1 MADNNNPIPADSV
14 QTRAKLGTNI
24 VYFALGAVTVLGVG
38 AMAAIAFA
46 PDKETAS
53 SIKDL
58 LSTLLPVLGTWV
70 GTVLAFYFSSEN
82 FSEAQRQTRDLVR
95 QLTPEQKLQET
106 PAMEAM
112 IPLEG
117 PNTSKLVLD
126 RAPNT
131 ILLTEL
137 IQTHFNATGRNRLPV
152 LDTKGA
158 VKFVLHRS
166 LIDKYL
172 SEHLMA
178 NEGAR
183 SPLQASLQDL
193 LTDQEYQ
200 KIAAA
205 FETVGRTDSLHLA
218 KQKLDSIRE
227 CADVFVTEDGTR
239 RGRAIGWITNVIIAE
254 RAKV

>member
-1 MADNNNPIPADSV
+1 MADNNNSIPAESV

-38 AMAAIAFA
+38 AMVAIAFA
-46 PDKETAS
+46 QDPATAS

-106 PAMEAM
+106 SAMEAM

-117 PNTSKLVLD
+117 PNTAKLVLD
-126 RAPNT
+126 RTPKD
-131 ILLTEL
+131 ILLTDL
-137 IQTHFNATGRNRLPV
+137 LQSFNSTGRNRLPV

-166 LIDKYL
+166 LVDKYL
-172 SEHLMA
+172 SAHMMA

-193 LTDQEYQ
+193 LMDPEYQ
-200 KIAAA
+200 KMATA
-205 FETVGRTDSLHLA
+205 FEAVGRGDSLIVA

-227 CADVFVTEDGTR
+227 CADIFVTEDGSKK
-239 RGRAIGWITNVIIAE
+239 GKAIGWITNVIIAE
-254 RAKV
+254 RARV